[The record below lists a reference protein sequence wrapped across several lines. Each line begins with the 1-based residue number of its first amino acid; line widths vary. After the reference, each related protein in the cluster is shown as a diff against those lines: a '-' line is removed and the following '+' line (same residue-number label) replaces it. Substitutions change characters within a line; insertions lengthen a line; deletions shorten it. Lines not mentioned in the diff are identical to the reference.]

1 MRAFP
6 VRLRLAAIRFV
17 FVCLFAVTSAGA
29 AFAQAQSNASDLQG
43 YVRDA
48 QGGLVVNAAVTA
60 RNKAT
65 GLSRTAQTN
74 DEGFYQITNLPP
86 GEYEVT
92 IEAANFKRAVN
103 PTVTLTVGQQAD
115 LDFALEVG
123 AVTESITVTTETE
136 VIETSRTA
144 VSNTID
150 ETRID
155 NLPIN
160 QRDYI
165 NFTLTTSA

>member
-92 IEAANFKRAVN
+92 VEAANFSRASI
-103 PTVTLTVGQQAD
+103 PSVTLTVGQRAD
-115 LDFALEVG
+115 LDVPLAAGQVSE
-123 AVTESITVTTETE
+123 TVTITGATTDI
-136 VIETSRTA
+136 VETSRTA
-144 VSNTID
+144 VTNTI
-150 ETRID
+150 ESTRIE
-155 NLPIN
+155 NLPV
-160 QRDYI
+160 
-165 NFTLTTSA
+165 